1 MSVWDILGI
10 EPTDEIS
17 AIKKAY
23 AKKLKIHHPEDDPEG
38 YQRLREAYDSALKQQ
53 KERERERN
61 NSVPIL
67 IEDHT
72 VVQNFETVPPDNY
85 EYEFRIPSFFPNW
98 EDSFEEKEDP
108 IDEFMS
114 KVENL
119 YADFPSRIDIDKW
132 RELLNSDIIWNI
144 ELKSKISTRLLDFCQ
159 NHSCLPKQIWML
171 LEDSFHW
178 SEEFQEEE
186 EIIGEHTSLE
196 FADYYKWQIDVYYPG
211 LSYLSLINAENT
223 DYDAFLYY
231 REKGLSCLIA
241 DHLEEAEDWFT
252 KAYNIF
258 ENDPDLLRLR
268 GDLFYR
274 LSRYEDAVESFKQH
288 LSINSNDL
296 DTRISLAHVLHYMKY
311 INESAVQ
318 CEKVLAVRPGDAD
331 ILSLYGKNLFAQGE
345 LNKSREIFKK
355 LEKKNPNDID
365 VITYLGSIHGQMVKE
380 KLIERRQNNRPSLR
394 ELKKEL
400 CKPNFIKKILLFL
413 LFNLRI
419 KVIVLII
426 LSAMC
431 WNIFHDMIY
440 IHPLLFGLGLFLSLF
455 TAHID
460 LGFMNLSDWSMF
472 GLLAI
477 SLLFLLRELRKAY
490 KVVRY

>member
-38 YQRLREAYDSALKQQ
+38 YQRLREAYDSVLKQQ
-53 KERERERN
+53 KERKRN
-61 NSVPIL
+61 SSVPFL
-67 IEDHT
+67 IEDQT
-72 VVQNFETVPPDNY
+72 AVQNFETVPPDNY
-85 EYEFRIPSFFPNW
+85 EYKFRSPSFFPNW

-186 EIIGEHTSLE
+186 EIIGEHISLE
-196 FADYYKWQIDVYYPG
+196 FADYYKCQMYIYYPG
-211 LSYLSLINAENT
+211 LSYLSLINTENI

-231 REKGLSCLIA
+231 REKGLSCLLA
-241 DHLEEAEDWFT
+241 DHLEEAEDWFK

-274 LSRYEDAVESFKQH
+274 MDRYEDAVESFRH
-288 LSINSNDL
+288 NLSINSNDL
-296 DTRISLAHVLHYMKY
+296 DTRISLAHALHYMKY
-311 INESAVQ
+311 INESAAQ
-318 CEKVLAVRPGDAD
+318 CEKILAVRPGDAD

-345 LNKSREIFKK
+345 LNKSREVFKK

-380 KLIERRQNNRPSLR
+380 KLIERRQNNRPSLK

-400 CKPNFIKKILLFL
+400 CKPNFFKKIMLFL
-413 LFNLRI
+413 LFNLRMR
-419 KVIVLII
+419 VFVLTI
-426 LSAMC
+426 LSAVC
-431 WNIFHDMIY
+431 WNIFDNMIY
-440 IHPLLFGLGLFLSLF
+440 IHPLFFVLGVFV
-455 TAHID
+455 
-460 LGFMNLSDWSMF
+460 
-472 GLLAI
+472 
-477 SLLFLLRELRKAY
+477 SLLTANVDLSFLTFSEWFMFYLLMILSVLLLRELRKAY
-490 KVVRY
+490 KAIRY